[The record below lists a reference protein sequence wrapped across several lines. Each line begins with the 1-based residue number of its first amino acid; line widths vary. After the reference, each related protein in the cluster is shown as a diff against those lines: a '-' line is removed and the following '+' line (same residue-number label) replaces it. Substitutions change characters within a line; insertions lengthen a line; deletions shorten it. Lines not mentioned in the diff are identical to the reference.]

1 MTANRSDVADGM
13 TTYNALIT
21 YLDEI
26 ESADGNSAGILYI
39 ELDDPARFNDLFGHN
54 SDKVL
59 LRTFVSRLEAALTYD
74 MLAKVGAYRF
84 AIVYSTIESIER
96 LEKAAGEIVNLL
108 REPMG
113 VGENL
118 VYLTGTVGVASS
130 VPGESASMLVKRA
143 ERAMADAKKE
153 GRNRIGSDASETL
166 FSSKEELRLMRDM
179 PHAID
184 RGDIYFVYQPQYDY
198 QQCKFT
204 GAEILVR
211 WRHPDIGDV
220 MPDVFIPLAEISGM
234 IVPLMTRTLIEAA
247 QMFSRLELEG
257 ITDFSLAVNLPF
269 QVLMEESFFHTV
281 DFLMDAYAL
290 AGKKLTFEIMED
302 TIPDHLES
310 FTAHLEKIKSMGF
323 SLAVDD
329 YGTGHTSLTYLLHF
343 PVDYI
348 KVDRLFVRNIHKSRR
363 TYLLFQ
369 SIVDMAK
376 ALELSVVVEGVECEE
391 EDAIVKRFGDITV
404 QGYFYSKPV
413 SAESLS
419 RLLSKQSDL
428 PV

>member
-1 MTANRSDVADGM
+1 MDRM
-13 TTYNALIT
+13 ITYNALVS
-21 YLDEI
+21 YLDTI
-26 ESADGNSAGILYI
+26 ENTEGSYTGILYA
-39 ELDDPARFNDLFGHN
+39 ELDDPARFNNLFGHN

-59 LRTFVSRLEAALTYD
+59 LRTFVSRLESALSYD
-74 MLAKVGAYRF
+74 MLAKVGTYRF
-84 AIVYSTIESIER
+84 VVVYRMIENREMI
-96 LEKAAGEIVNLL
+96 EKAAGQIVNLL

-118 VYLTGTVGVASS
+118 VYLTGTVGLALSI
-130 VPGESASMLVKRA
+130 PGETGSMFVKRA

-153 GRNRIGSDASETL
+153 GRNRIGICKSETL
-166 FSSKEELRLMRDM
+166 FSSKEELQLIKDM
-179 PHAID
+179 PRAID
-184 RGDIYFVYQPQYDY
+184 RGDIYFVYQPQYSY
-198 QQCKFT
+198 RQRRFT

-211 WRHPDIGDV
+211 WKHPDIGDV

-234 IVPLMTRTLIEAA
+234 IVPLMTRILIEAA
-247 QMFSRLELEG
+247 LMFSRLEKEG
-257 ITDFSLAVNLPF
+257 VRDFALAVNLPF

-290 AGKKLTFEIMED
+290 GGKNLTFEIMED

-310 FTAHLEKIKSMGF
+310 FTARLEKIKSLGF

-348 KVDRLFVRNIHKSRR
+348 KIDRLFVQNIHKNRR
-363 TYLLFQ
+363 TYLLFR

-391 EDAIVKRFGDITV
+391 EDAIVKRFGDVTV

-413 SAESLS
+413 SAERLS
-419 RLLSKQSDL
+419 RLLSKQ
-428 PV
+428 PARPA

>member
-1 MTANRSDVADGM
+1 MTENRFEAVDRM
-13 TTYNALIT
+13 IT
-21 YLDEI
+21 YSALVSYLNTI
-26 ESADGNSAGILYI
+26 ENKEGSYTGILYV
-39 ELDDPARFNDLFGHN
+39 ELDNPARFNNLFGHN

-59 LRTFVSRLEAALTYD
+59 LRTFLSRLESTLSYD
-74 MLAKVGAYRF
+74 MLAKVGTYRF
-84 AIVYSTIESIER
+84 VVVYRVIKNRETI
-96 LEKAAGEIVNLL
+96 EKAAGQIVNLL

-113 VGENL
+113 VEENL
-118 VYLTGTVGVASS
+118 VYLTGTIGLALSI
-130 VPGESASMLVKRA
+130 PGETGSMFVKRA
-143 ERAMADAKKE
+143 ERAMTDAKKE
-153 GRNRIGSDASETL
+153 GRNRIGICKSETL
-166 FSSKEELRLMRDM
+166 FSSKEELQLMKDM
-179 PHAID
+179 PSAID
-184 RGDIYFVYQPQYDY
+184 RGDIYFVYQPQYNY
-198 QQCKFT
+198 RQRKFT

-211 WRHPDIGDV
+211 WKHPDIGDV

-234 IVPLMTRTLIEAA
+234 IVPLMTRILIEAA
-247 QMFSRLELEG
+247 LMFSRLEKEG
-257 ITDFSLAVNLPF
+257 VRDFALAVNLPF

-290 AGKKLTFEIMED
+290 GGKNLTFEIMED

-310 FTAHLEKIKSMGF
+310 FTARLEKIKSLGF

-348 KVDRLFVRNIHKSRR
+348 KIDRLFVRNIHKEHR
-363 TYLLFQ
+363 TYLLFR

-391 EDAIVKRFGDITV
+391 EDAIVKRFGDVTV

-413 SAESLS
+413 SAENLS
-419 RLLSKQSDL
+419 RLLLKQSDFSA
-428 PV
+428 